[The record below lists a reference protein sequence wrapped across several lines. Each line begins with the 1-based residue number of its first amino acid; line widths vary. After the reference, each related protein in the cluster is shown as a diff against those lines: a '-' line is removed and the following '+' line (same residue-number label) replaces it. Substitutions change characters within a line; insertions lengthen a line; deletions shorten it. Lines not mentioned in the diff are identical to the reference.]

1 MPRNPS
7 AHFLERNHQSSA
19 AGNRDQPLALTVL
32 MPLKTT
38 SDPLAGGQRAAIR
51 PGGKD
56 QLAWF
61 EVINQQETV
70 LLITF
75 VLVLVAVTASNRG
88 FIEPS
93 NLVDILY
100 NSSYIGVAAIGM
112 TMIILCGHID
122 ISVGAALGVCA
133 TIAGQLAVSGLPMA
147 VVVPATLIAGG
158 LIGLVN
164 GLLVAYGRIPA
175 IVTTLGMASILKGGL
190 ILSTGGSWIYGL
202 PPGFALSRQHV
213 LGIPVP
219 VLTLIV
225 LGALFS
231 IWLKF
236 AASGRELYA
245 VGGNAEAA
253 RLSGISA
260 RRVTVRV
267 FVLNGLLVGAAS
279 ILYATNFTAIQSNVA
294 PGFELT
300 VITSA
305 VIGGVSILGGT
316 GTIIGALLGAILL
329 QTIGT
334 ALVFLH
340 IRAEWFQTVQGGL
353 ILLTILLDVFRR
365 RRTSRVTT
373 PSGGG
378 QGQTASPR
386 FLGLRWL
393 TIQEAVLIGI
403 LLVAIFV
410 LSFTSDRFLTAANLL
425 NQTRFLSEVALLTVP
440 MTFII
445 ILGGI
450 DLSVGSMM
458 ALSAIILGFSW
469 KSFGFPLELAVL
481 TGIAT
486 GALAGYLNGLA
497 IVYLGVPPL
506 IVTLATLAIYRGL
519 AYGISESRSVH
530 GFPDSFAFWGSGDI
544 GGIPVQLYI
553 LVIVLILSALILALT
568 PLGRSVY
575 AIGNNETAA
584 RFTGLRV
591 NRVKLI
597 AYTLSGLMAGVAGF
611 IFTSRVSSTRAD
623 AATGLEL
630 DVIAAVVF
638 GGTSIFGGRGTI
650 LGTTLGVITIQL
662 LKNGLQLAG
671 VRGEATVI
679 LIGSVLILS
688 ILLNQFLETKALT
701 GRKTPKQ
708 SLPPHQ
714 NENPIAS
721 S

>member
-1 MPRNPS
+1 
-7 AHFLERNHQSSA
+7 
-19 AGNRDQPLALTVL
+19 
-32 MPLKTT
+32 MPLKTPP
-38 SDPLAGGQRAAIR
+38 SEAALQPVAGHKRSATL
-51 PGGKD
+51 D
-56 QLAWF
+56 FL
-61 EVINQQETV
+61 NQQETV
-70 LLITF
+70 LLIAF
-75 VLVLVAVTASNRG
+75 VMVAVWVTILNPG
-88 FIEPS
+88 FISPT
-93 NLVDILY
+93 NLVDVLY

-112 TMIILCGHID
+112 TMVILCGHID

-133 TIAGQLAVSGLPMA
+133 TVAGKLAVAGLPMPF
-147 VVVPATLIAGG
+147 VVVATVLAGG
-158 LIGLVN
+158 LIGLIN
-164 GLLVAYGRIPA
+164 GSLVAFGRIPA

-190 ILSTGGSWIYGL
+190 ILSTGGRWIYGL
-202 PPGFALSRQHV
+202 PPGFALSRQHL

-219 VLTLIV
+219 IFTLLI
-225 LGALFS
+225 LGVLFS

-236 AASGRELYA
+236 AASGRDLYA

-253 RLSGISA
+253 RLSGISE
-260 RRVTVRV
+260 RFVTVRV
-267 FVLNGLLVGAAS
+267 FALNGLLVGVSA

-316 GTIIGALLGAILL
+316 GTIIGALLGAVLL

-340 IRAEWFQTVQGGL
+340 IRAEWFQTVQGSL

-365 RRTSRVTT
+365 RRTLGATAPT
-373 PSGGG
+373 GGGGG
-378 QGQTASPR
+378 QSASPK
-386 FLGLRWL
+386 FLNLRWL

-403 LLVAIFV
+403 LLLAMLV

-425 NQTRFLSEVALLTVP
+425 NQTRFLSEVALLAVP

-458 ALSAIILGFSW
+458 ALSTIILGFSW

-481 TGIAT
+481 TGIAA
-486 GALAGYLNGLA
+486 GGLAGFLNGLA
-497 IVYLGVPPL
+497 IVYLSVPPL

-530 GFPDSFAFWGSGDI
+530 GFPESFAFWGSGDI
-544 GGIPVQLYI
+544 FGVPVQLYI
-553 LVIVLILSALILALT
+553 LIIVLILSALVLALT
-568 PLGRSVY
+568 PLGRCIY

-584 RFTGLRV
+584 RFAGLRV
-591 NRVKLI
+591 GRVKLI

-650 LGTTLGVITIQL
+650 LGTTLGVVTIQL
-662 LKNGLQLAG
+662 LKNGLQLSG

-688 ILLNQFLETKALT
+688 ILLNQFLESRALA
-701 GRKTPKQ
+701 GRSVSKTT
-708 SLPPHQ
+708 LPPQ
-714 NENPIAS
+714 NESLVPTS
-721 S
+721 